1 MHLNVYIV
9 IIFMQAS
16 LLVYALQLKS
26 FITLD
31 CKCDTVVLYKQIYK
45 IENTQKHFFELP
57 DICMTLG
64 NLSSLK

>member
-31 CKCDTVVLYKQIYK
+31 CKCDTVVLYKKIYK
-45 IENTQKHFFELP
+45 
-57 DICMTLG
+57 MRTLK
-64 NLSSLK
+64 SISLNYQIFAWLLGTYLH